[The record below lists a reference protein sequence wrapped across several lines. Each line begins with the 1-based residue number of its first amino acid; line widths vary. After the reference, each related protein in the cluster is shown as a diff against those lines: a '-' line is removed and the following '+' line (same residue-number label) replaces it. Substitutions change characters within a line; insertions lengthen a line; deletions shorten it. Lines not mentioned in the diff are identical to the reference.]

1 MSDWIIGFVE
11 SGGYWGI
18 ALLMALENIFP
29 PVPSELI
36 MPFAGFVAARGDLNV
51 VGVVIAGVV
60 GSLVGTMPWY
70 WLGRRVGRERLHRWV
85 DAHGR
90 WFAMSRQDL
99 ERAEKWFDAHGGPA
113 VAFGRLI
120 PAVRSV
126 ISMPAGLSKMPVVKL
141 LLWSAIGTVL
151 WSGALAGVGYLLE
164 DRWESIAHW
173 VDRLST
179 GVLVLLVAVYVW
191 RVVRF
196 KPEKG

>member
-90 WFAMSRQDL
+90 WFAMSRKDL
-99 ERAEKWFDAHGGPA
+99 ERAEKWFDSHGGPA

-164 DRWESIAHW
+164 DRWESISRW
-173 VDRLST
+173 VDRFST
-179 GVLVLLVAVYVW
+179 GVLVLLAGGYGW